1 MQKNNTKLRTLIK
14 KGFLDSLYICKQ
26 EFLNIL
32 RDPGVRVFFVLAT
45 LAYPILY
52 GYVYKNES
60 MRDLP
65 VAVVDQSSSSTS
77 RLYVRLIDA
86 TPDVKVAYRCQN
98 MEEAKDLY
106 LNREVYGVLV
116 VSPDFSQRINTGQQG
131 VVSVYA
137 DMSSFMNYKAIMAAT
152 SYVMR
157 DMGAGIQIKRL
168 EAQGLDR
175 QQARVAAAPFVVKE
189 QSLFNTG
196 GGYAS
201 FLLPAVLILIIQ
213 QTLLMGIGMLAG
225 TAREK
230 NKWAD
235 LIPISNRYH
244 GTFRIVFGK
253 GLCYF
258 GWYMIV
264 AFYILYLVPRFF
276 NLPHFVGAGTL
287 LLFLV
292 PFLCA
297 AIFFAMSLSVFMR
310 NRENAMLIFLFLS
323 VPLLMLSGVSWPSE
337 SIPSAWRIVGWFFPS
352 THGIQGFIRL
362 STFQGDLKDVSKEY
376 FFLWIQTGIYFLST
390 CLLYRSLLLKSNPHN
405 CKQDELCVKN
415 KEK

>member
-1 MQKNNTKLRTLIK
+1 MQRNNIRLRTLIK
-14 KGFLDSLYICKQ
+14 QGFLDSLYICKQ

-52 GYVYKNES
+52 GYVYHNEAI
-60 MRDLP
+60 RDMP
-65 VAVVDQSSSSTS
+65 VAVVDYSSTS
-77 RLYVRLIDA
+77 TSRQYLRLIDA
-86 TPDVKVAYRCQN
+86 TPDVEVICHCQN
-98 MEEAKDLY
+98 IDEAKDLY
-106 LNREVYGVLV
+106 YSREVYGILI
-116 VSPDFSQRINTGQQG
+116 VSEDFSKKINSGQQG

-137 DMSSFMNYKAIMAAT
+137 DMSSFMNYRALMAAT

-168 EAQGLDR
+168 QAQGLDKE
-175 QQARVAAAPFVVKE
+175 QAFIAAAPFVVKE
-189 QSLFNTG
+189 QSLFNNG

-225 TAREK
+225 TAREN
-230 NKWAD
+230 NKWAE
-235 LIPISNRYH
+235 LIPISDRYH

-258 GWYMIV
+258 GWYMFV
-264 AFYILYLVPRFF
+264 AFYILYLIPRFF
-276 NLPHFVGAGTL
+276 NLPHFVAAGTL
-287 LLFLV
+287 LLFLI

-323 VPLLMLSGVSWPSE
+323 VPLLLLSGVSWPAE
-337 SIPSAWRIVGWFFPS
+337 SIPSAWRIVAWFFPS

-362 STFQGDLKDVSKEY
+362 NTFQGDLMDVSTEY

-390 CLLYRSLLLKSNPHN
+390 CLLYRRLLLKSKPH
-405 CKQDELCVKN
+405 Q
-415 KEK
+415 